1 MREREDYGK
10 EYVQVRREEVLVLKE
25 KNQILMDRLFKSDN
39 QVRDYK
45 ETFDSVASSNDSL
58 KDRKIVEMA
67 KKNRALQLQVESYKN
82 KAAKAAEIAIKLK
95 KESS

>member
-1 MREREDYGK
+1 
-10 EYVQVRREEVLVLKE
+10 
-25 KNQILMDRLFKSDN
+25 LFYFAIRDN